1 MTMRRTLFFISIA
14 CLMMAFANN
23 CEAQV
28 TFKPYKRTTG
38 ARCPEGGEAGLTLKF
53 DIPVGEGPRQ
63 SKINNGIREI
73 IRQSMVLEV
82 MKRPVTGPI
91 RNIANSLATYFPT
104 GIRKGTIDVG
114 CSVSCELLVEK
125 AYQNN
130 YAVFFHVTDGVYS
143 NGGPSESYKIV
154 RVSDGR
160 LMGEQEVFNVKFE
173 DLVRLINKYG
183 TAEQKDFN
191 ESFLMD
197 EVYLSPAAGR
207 CKVLYL
213 YGIHDWETLDVPMS
227 EIERFLTVEGRKC
240 FGK

>member
-1 MTMRRTLFFISIA
+1 MKRTLFLISIA

-23 CEAQV
+23 CDAQI
-28 TFKPYKRTTG
+28 TFKPYKRSAG

-53 DIPVGEGPRQ
+53 DLPVGEGPRQ
-63 SKINNGIREI
+63 TKINNGIREI

-82 MKRPVTGPI
+82 IKRPVTGPI
-91 RNIANSLATYFPT
+91 RNIANSLTTYFPI

-114 CSVSCELLVEK
+114 CSVSFELMIEK
-125 AYQNN
+125 TYQND

-154 RVSDGR
+154 RVSDGK
-160 LMGEQEVFNVKFE
+160 LMGEQDAFNVTIE
-173 DLVRLINKYG
+173 DLIRLIKKYG
-183 TAEQKDFN
+183 TSEQKDFD

-197 EVYLSPAAGR
+197 MVYLCPAAGR

-213 YGIHDWETLDVPMS
+213 YGMHNWETLDVPMS
-227 EIERFLTVEGRKC
+227 EIERFLTDEGRKC
-240 FGK
+240 FAK